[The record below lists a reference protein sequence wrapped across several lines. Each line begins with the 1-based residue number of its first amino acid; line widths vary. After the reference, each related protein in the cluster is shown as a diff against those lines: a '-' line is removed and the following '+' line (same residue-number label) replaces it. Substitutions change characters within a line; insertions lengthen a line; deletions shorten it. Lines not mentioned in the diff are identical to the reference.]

1 MKKKRTARSL
11 SLLTALFI
19 LSLTG
24 CDLPVQK
31 GVAEWKAEGNV
42 EKLVATLRNPDR
54 RMSIPA
60 AQALGEMKAEQAV
73 DPLAALF
80 THPDPQ
86 QVIAA
91 IQALISIGNEPA
103 EIHLIEALKLKDSWA
118 RTTAINGLVS
128 MKSTRITDPLIEM
141 LNASDQEATEAAVAL
156 GKLHDK
162 KAIQPLAAKA
172 ETPFYLL
179 RLACVESIASIG
191 GEEAATA
198 LADLIGD
205 EHGAIRAIAIDTLIA
220 HKSIAAPYA
229 IDALHGK
236 NAQARQSAAI
246 ILKGIDAAPTSGKL
260 RGFYLLAQIP
270 PLSEGIDHSIVNQ
283 LAGMGN
289 EAIDMLIKAASHKEP
304 NLREYAF
311 RALERIGEPCISH
324 LVKAVETRATL
335 AGQQWYSE
343 RITWAGAPSWRLD
356 LWAAATAINPEFTT
370 PLIKPRGMTPD
381 AYALQTLHAT
391 RSEVRREYIP
401 LLIPL
406 LAPVGSDSR
415 DPTSTS
421 GDTGLFGSSS
431 RTQTTQVDYR
441 EIAEQRLLSAGDLAS
456 FPLMA
461 ATGSSS
467 KTIAEPATKLLR
479 KIQDLSLKSK

>member
-11 SLLTALFI
+11 SLLASLFI

-42 EKLVATLRNPDR
+42 EKLIAALRNPDR
-54 RMSIPA
+54 KISISA
-60 AQALGEMKAEQAV
+60 TQALGEMKSEQAV

-103 EIHLIEALKLKDSWA
+103 ESHLIEALKLKDSWA

-128 MKSTRITDPLIEM
+128 MKSTRVTDPLIEM
-141 LNASDQEATEAAVAL
+141 LNTSDQEATEAAVAL
-156 GKLHDK
+156 GQLHDK
-162 KAIQPLAAKA
+162 KAIQPLAVKM
-172 ETPFYLL
+172 ETPYYLL

-205 EHGAIRAIAIDTLIA
+205 KHGAIRAIAIDTLIA
-220 HKSIAAPYA
+220 HKSIAEPYA
-229 IDALHGK
+229 ITALHGK
-236 NAQARQSAAI
+236 KAQARQSAALV
-246 ILKGIDAAPTSGKL
+246 LKGIDAVPTSGKI
-260 RGFYLLAQIP
+260 RVFYLLAQIP
-270 PLSEGIDHSIVNQ
+270 PLSEGIDHSIIIQ
-283 LAGMGN
+283 LAGMGT

-304 NLREYAF
+304 ALREYAF
-311 RALERIGEPCISH
+311 RALESIGEPCVSQV
-324 LVKAVETRATL
+324 VKAVETRATP
-335 AGQQWYSE
+335 AGKKWFSE
-343 RITWAGAPSWRLD
+343 RTTWVGAPSWRLD
-356 LWAAATAINPEFTT
+356 LWGAATAINPEFTM
-370 PLIKPRGMTPD
+370 PLLKPQGMTSEV
-381 AYALQTLHAT
+381 YALQTLQAT

-406 LAPVGSDSR
+406 LAPVGSRS
-415 DPTSTS
+415 PVNTS

-431 RTQTTQVDYR
+431 RTTTTRIDYR
-441 EIAEQRLLSAGDLAS
+441 EIAEQRLLSAGDLAT

-461 ATGSSS
+461 ATGARS
-467 KTIAEPATKLLR
+467 KAITEAATELLR
-479 KIQDLSLKSK
+479 EIQVLSLKSK